1 MAEYESDITKFIR
14 EMKQRK
20 PDLERKQR
28 EAREIWWDKTL
39 DPDEQARF
47 AQSQVRMAGYV
58 YQTKPKSLG

>member
-1 MAEYESDITKFIR
+1 VAEYESDITKFIR

-28 EAREIWWDKTL
+28 EAREIWWDKAL
-39 DPDEQARF
+39 DLDEQARF
-47 AQSQVRMAGYV
+47 AQSLVKMQGYV

>member
-1 MAEYESDITKFIR
+1 VAEYESDITKFIR

-28 EAREIWWDKTL
+28 EARQIWWDKTL
-39 DPDEQARF
+39 DPDEEARF
-47 AQSQVRMAGYV
+47 AQSRVPMPGYV